1 MRGGYKKLS
10 STEKEVAKFAFAS
23 VVATKNIEPNQ
34 VLTKNNI
41 WVRRPSTGDFN
52 AKDYFKLIG
61 KKVKKKIL
69 KNTQI
74 KKSHFK

>member
-1 MRGGYKKLS
+1 MDIKIIINRKRG
-10 STEKEVAKFAFAS
+10 TKFAFTS
-23 VVATKNIEPNQ
+23 VVTTKNIEPNQ

-61 KKVKKKIL
+61 KEKE
-69 KNTQI
+69 N
-74 KKSHFK
+74 S